1 MAVCSFGKGVQG
13 LQNCHVPS
21 RGAGQVV
28 HFDLATRGAV
38 WVAAREQMGAEHV
51 RDAFPA
57 FYDLFEWIDK
67 QWEALDTGA

>member
-1 MAVCSFGKGVQG
+1 M
-13 LQNCHVPS
+13 
-21 RGAGQVV
+21 V